1 VLQTLRKWVYACS
14 GIDKQ
19 DRRKVNDRR
28 ISLRFIDIA
37 PVPPPYSTAG
47 TRRPADMSEMR
58 DQLLAELA
66 AARATVARLEAAL
79 DEVNL
84 DRDNSTSS
92 NVANEERHAP
102 RPRKAAARDW
112 PLDLREYMRYGRQ
125 MILPQI
131 GLQGES
137 RSFRPRGA
145 EI

>member
-1 VLQTLRKWVYACS
+1 MLTER
-14 GIDKQ
+14 DK
-19 DRRKVNDRR
+19 
-28 ISLRFIDIA
+28 
-37 PVPPPYSTAG
+37 
-47 TRRPADMSEMR
+47 
-58 DQLLAELA
+58 LLAELA

-79 DEVNL
+79 DAVNL
-84 DRDNSTSS
+84 DRGDDSASGQ
-92 NVANEERHAP
+92 ANEEERHAP

-125 MILPQI
+125 MMLPQI